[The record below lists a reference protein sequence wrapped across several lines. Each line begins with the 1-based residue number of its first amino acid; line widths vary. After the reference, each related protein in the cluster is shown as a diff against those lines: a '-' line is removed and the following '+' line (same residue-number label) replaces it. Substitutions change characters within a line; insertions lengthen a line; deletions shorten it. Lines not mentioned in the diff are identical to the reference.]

1 MIFFDYSSFPRS
13 GLFVA
18 YIPKIREVRMV
29 VFLIEKSHDTRQV
42 KGIWK
47 LVFNLLISI
56 YTKIFQHFSESRY
69 IDNCFIC
76 VLTVHPKE
84 TVPKLG

>member
-1 MIFFDYSSFPRS
+1 
-13 GLFVA
+13 
-18 YIPKIREVRMV
+18 MV
-29 VFLIEKSHDTRQV
+29 VFLIGKSHDTCQV